1 MTRSLTAGS
10 FVRFF
15 VFVEMCS
22 GVGPCQVVPAWEVIR
37 CNLRLLASI
46 KDKDKLIIAGDTV
59 RIDSAGVRI
68 FVVSG
73 IVVRCAQKEKAR
85 APCQMSQPILMSTS
99 AHARAQVSWAA

>member
-1 MTRSLTAGS
+1 VTRSFTAGS
-10 FVRFF
+10 FVCFF
-15 VFVEMCS
+15 VFVEMCA

-73 IVVRCAQKEKAR
+73 IVVGCAQIE
-85 APCQMSQPILMSTS
+85 
-99 AHARAQVSWAA
+99 QVGAACAWS